1 MKEYE
6 KILMTKEKTKE
17 FKDYIKTLDRSYL
30 IKLIKYLEITGQNRI
45 NNARYRLIDDEIERR
60 LKQEKIMLRG

>member
-6 KILMTKEKTKE
+6 KILMPKEKVKE
-17 FKDYIKTLDRSYL
+17 FKDYIKTLDRSHL

-60 LKQEKIMLRG
+60 LRQEKIMLRG

>member
-17 FKDYIKTLDRSYL
+17 FKDYIKTLDRGYL

>member
-6 KILMTKEKTKE
+6 KILMTKEKVKE
-17 FKDYIKTLDRSYL
+17 FKEYIKTLDRGYL

>member
-17 FKDYIKTLDRSYL
+17 FKDYIKTLDRGYL

-60 LKQEKIMLRG
+60 LRQEKLMLRG

>member
-6 KILMTKEKTKE
+6 KILMTKEKVKE
-17 FKDYIKTLDRSYL
+17 FKEYIKTLDRSYL
-30 IKLIKYLEITGQNRI
+30 INLIKFLEITGQNRI

-60 LKQEKIMLRG
+60 LRQEKIMLRG

>member
-1 MKEYE
+1 MKECE

-17 FKDYIKTLDRSYL
+17 FKDYIKTLDRSHLINL
-30 IKLIKYLEITGQNRI
+30 IKFLEITGQNRI

-60 LKQEKIMLRG
+60 LRQEKLMLRG

>member
-6 KILMTKEKTKE
+6 KILMTKEKVKE
-17 FKDYIKTLDRSYL
+17 FKEYIKTLDRGYL

-60 LKQEKIMLRG
+60 LRQEKLMLRG

>member
-17 FKDYIKTLDRSYL
+17 FKDYIKTLDRGYL

-60 LKQEKIMLRG
+60 LRQEKIMLRG

>member
-6 KILMTKEKTKE
+6 KILMTKEKVKE
-17 FKDYIKTLDRSYL
+17 FKDYIKTLDRGYL

-60 LKQEKIMLRG
+60 LRQEKIMLRG

>member
-1 MKEYE
+1 MKECE
-6 KILMTKEKTKE
+6 KILMTKEKVKE
-17 FKDYIKTLDRSYL
+17 FKEYIKTLDRGYL

-60 LKQEKIMLRG
+60 LRQEKIMLRG

>member
-6 KILMTKEKTKE
+6 KILMTKEKVKE
-17 FKDYIKTLDRSYL
+17 FKDYIKTLDRSHL

-60 LKQEKIMLRG
+60 LRQEKLMLRG

>member
-6 KILMTKEKTKE
+6 KILMTKEKVKE
-17 FKDYIKTLDRSYL
+17 FKDYIKTLDRSHL

-60 LKQEKIMLRG
+60 LRQEKIMLRG

>member
-6 KILMTKEKTKE
+6 KILMTKEKVKE
-17 FKDYIKTLDRSYL
+17 FKDYIKTLDRSHL

>member
-17 FKDYIKTLDRSYL
+17 FKDYIKTLDRSHLINL
-30 IKLIKYLEITGQNRI
+30 IKFLEITGQNRI
-45 NNARYRLIDDEIERR
+45 NNAKYRLIDDEIERR
-60 LKQEKIMLRG
+60 LRQEKLMLRE

>member
-6 KILMTKEKTKE
+6 KILMTKEKVKE
-17 FKDYIKTLDRSYL
+17 FKEYIKTLDRGYL

-60 LKQEKIMLRG
+60 LRQEKLMLRE

>member
-17 FKDYIKTLDRSYL
+17 FKDYIKTLDRGHL

-45 NNARYRLIDDEIERR
+45 NNAKYRLIDDEIERR

>member
-17 FKDYIKTLDRSYL
+17 FKDYIKTLDRGYL

-60 LKQEKIMLRG
+60 LRQEKLMLRE

>member
-1 MKEYE
+1 MKECE
-6 KILMTKEKTKE
+6 KILMTKEKVKE
-17 FKDYIKTLDRSYL
+17 FKEYIKTLDRSHL

-60 LKQEKIMLRG
+60 LRQEKIMLRG

>member
-6 KILMTKEKTKE
+6 KILMTKEKVKE
-17 FKDYIKTLDRSYL
+17 FKEYIKTLDRGYL

-60 LKQEKIMLRG
+60 LRQEKIMLRG